1 MFFQNEH
8 QHRRPASPSRGGRA
22 RALTLASLACLT
34 LASIQVSA
42 KAPTTQDESAPA
54 YYVAEFEATDPD
66 GIKPYS
72 AQVEKTFTP
81 FGGSFVIRGGVLD
94 VKEGFGAQGRL
105 VAIRF
110 PSLAQAQAWYE
121 SPSYQAI
128 IPIRHRS
135 GNTRTYIV
143 EGLPGSK

>member
-1 MFFQNEH
+1 MQFQSDY
-8 QHRRPASPSRGGRA
+8 QHRRSASPSRRVRA
-22 RALTLASLACLT
+22 RVITLALLACLT
-34 LASIQVSA
+34 FASIQASA
-42 KAPTTQDESAPA
+42 HAPQDESAPA

-66 GIKPYS
+66 GIRPYS

-143 EGLPGSK
+143 EGLPGSR